1 MSIVPIDISINVKQN
16 KTHKMDYK
24 AKVSQIKVLLGLSV
38 KAATAKL
45 VDGKTVVEAEEFAP
59 GFDIFVVA
67 EDGSKTAAPDGEHVT
82 DSGLK
87 VKTENGKIVSVDE
100 ESDDEPKVEVE
111 IEAAEEEKPKPAE
124 MFEEKVEEKIAE
136 AMKKVVMAMEPLV
149 KDIAEIKAK
158 VAKMEEQYNKFSK
171 APAAG
176 KISTFTEEP
185 KTQINEVDARISRL
199 TELTN
204 SLKK

>member
-1 MSIVPIDISINVKQN
+1 MAITIVVISTNVKQN

-24 AKVSQIKVLLGLSV
+24 SKLTAIKVLLGLTV
-38 KAATAKL
+38 KAASEKL
-45 VDGKTVVEAEEFAP
+45 VDGVTVVEADEFAS

-67 EDGSKTAAPDGEHVT
+67 EDGSKTAAPDGEHT
-82 DSGLK
+82 TESGLK
-87 VKTENGKIVSVDE
+87 VKTEGGKIVSVE
-100 ESDDEPKVEVE
+100 PASEEPKVEVE
-111 IEAAEEEKPKPAE
+111 VEAAETPAE
-124 MFEEKVEEKIAE
+124 SETPVKDAVAEKIAE
-136 AMKKVVMAMEPLV
+136 AMKKVAMAMEPLV

-176 KISTFTEEP
+176 KISTFSEEP
-185 KTQINEVDARISRL
+185 RTHVNEVDARIARL
-199 TELTN
+199 QELTN